1 VKFHLA
7 DTAGLNAITG
17 YGADHVM
24 VNGQRHQQPLLVGPG
39 FGPVA
44 WSAAAFGTLTAA
56 DFAAIAEHAPEI
68 ALIGT
73 GERLRFPPGELLR
86 SLSQARIGVEVM
98 DTRAACRTYNILMGE
113 GRLVLAALLFD

>member
-1 VKFHLA
+1 MKLHLA

-17 YGADHVM
+17 YGTDHVLI
-24 VNGQRHQQPLLVGPG
+24 NGERHERALLVGPG
-39 FGPVA
+39 FGPVP
-44 WSAAAFGTLTAA
+44 WSAGSFSALTAA
-56 DFAAIAEHAPEI
+56 DFAAIVERAPEV

-73 GERLRFPPGELLR
+73 GARLRFPPGELMLGFAR
-86 SLSQARIGVEVM
+86 ARIGVEVM